1 MILHIISPN
10 MTTAVT
16 TWLRFFLIDNFQNSG
31 RLLLELLRVSLIVV
45 AFLAIFWFVAL
56 LLSVVVLS
64 HLLLILEPFCDDAT
78 GLFLSCGVSTFD
90 DLVIAASDFVPVLLD
105 LLI

>member
-1 MILHIISPN
+1 

-45 AFLAIFWFVAL
+45 AFL
-56 LLSVVVLS
+56 
-64 HLLLILEPFCDDAT
+64 T
-78 GLFLSCGVSTFD
+78 
-90 DLVIAASDFVPVLLD
+90 
-105 LLI
+105 